1 LIDAADSLAHRTML
15 MVLYSTGMRSAEL
28 LQLQVSDIDSRRM
41 LIHIQQGKGGRD
53 RYVPLSPV
61 LLATLRMYYL
71 WMQPKTWMFQGTVA
85 GCRADELGACAYPT
99 TGNVVPTRTEPVIA
113 RAARSCRQQ
122 C

>member
-1 LIDAADSLAHRTML
+1 MIDAAASLAHRTML

-28 LQLQVSDIDSRRM
+28 LQLQVPDIDSRRM

-53 RYVPLSPV
+53 RYVPLSSV

-71 WMQPKTWMFQGTVA
+71 WMQPKTWMFQGPSRA
-85 GCRADELGACAYPT
+85 GGPTSLAPARIRRGAMSCPLGRSRSSRELRG
-99 TGNVVPTRTEPVIA
+99 
-113 RAARSCRQQ
+113 SCRQQ